1 MHHFSQLL
9 EGKPKQAKAKRAD
22 SQAGSKRENTHCALE
37 AFGKEEVNG
46 PLLCA
51 GTHPVIK
58 M

>member
-1 MHHFSQLL
+1 MHHFSQS
-9 EGKPKQAKAKRAD
+9 GKPKQAKAKRAD
-22 SQAGSKRENTHCALE
+22 SQAGSKREHTHYALE
-37 AFGKEEVNG
+37 AFGQEEVNG